1 MHLLRTFRTVSQDA
15 FSEAERPAAT
25 FSETQRHL
33 AARANPYRNLGG
45 FLRENRRLRCHA
57 MGKKRSLR
65 GWMGWPLCATLVLLV
80 AFAAAAQTGLGEPAA
95 LDYDEGVYL
104 ATARLLEEGYTLF
117 DPVFSSQPPG
127 FPETLAL
134 AFGLFGDNVLVGREV
149 AVASSVVALG
159 AVGWIGGRLAGL
171 PTAPAAVLC
180 LALPLA
186 FFRQSQIAM
195 PDMPALALSLLAAA
209 VLLPTRGPATLARCA
224 LGGLLFAFALL
235 CKLLVAPMALPL
247 LLLIVLAED
256 GDGRWWVRVRGAL
269 SRLFA
274 FGLASGICIFLV
286 VSAYDLH
293 SAYDQVVA
301 FHTAAREAYGL
312 DALSNLRFVWDQLAR
327 DATDLGLV
335 VLAALGLP
343 LLLVRNPLAA
353 GFLCLWGFA
362 AGLFLALYAPVF
374 DHHVILLLPPVA
386 LAAACGLRLGVHLL
400 AARGRRGFRGKTFV
414 LAALVPLACWGLA
427 WSVER
432 NLANVPHYR
441 DDPAPKEAIAL
452 IKLIRAHTEPGD
464 LVAGDAQMQIFAAG
478 RGTPPNLVDTSR
490 ARIDTGYLTDE
501 EAIAASENVRMVV
514 FQTERLERLPRYE
527 EWVRSNFRPVDGA
540 EGAYLRN

>member
-1 MHLLRTFRTVSQDA
+1 MRLLRTFRTVSQDA
-15 FSEAERPAAT
+15 FSEAECPAAT

-33 AARANPYRNLGG
+33 TARASLYRDLGG
-45 FLRENRRLRCHA
+45 FPRENRRLRCHA

-80 AFAAAAQTGLGEPAA
+80 AFAAAAQTGLGEPAP
-95 LDYDEGVYL
+95 LNYDEGVYL
-104 ATARLLEEGYTLF
+104 ATARLLQEGYTLF

-134 AFGLFGDNVLVGREV
+134 AFDLFGDNVLVGREV

-195 PDMPALALSLLAAA
+195 PDMLALALSLLAAA

-247 LLLIVLAED
+247 LLLIFLSED
-256 GDGRWWVRVRGAL
+256 GDGRWRVRGTGAP

-274 FGLASGICIFLV
+274 FGLAGGICIFLV
-286 VSAYDLH
+286 VSAYDLP

-301 FHTAAREAYGL
+301 FRTAAREAYGL
-312 DALSNLRFVWDQLAR
+312 DALKNLRLLWQLAR
-327 DATDLGLV
+327 DAPELGLV
-335 VLAALGLP
+335 VLAAVGLP

-353 GFLCLWGFA
+353 AFLCLWGLA
-362 AGLFLALYAPVF
+362 AELFLASYAPVF
-374 DHHVILLLPPVA
+374 AHHVILLLPPVA

-400 AARGRRGFRGKTFV
+400 AGRGRRGFWGKTFV
-414 LAALVPLACWGLA
+414 LAALVPLACWSLA
-427 WSVER
+427 WSAER
-432 NLANVPHYR
+432 NLTDAPDHG
-441 DDPAPKEAIAL
+441 DPTQKEAIAL
-452 IKLIRAHTEPGD
+452 IELIRAHTEPGD

-478 RGTPPNLVDTSR
+478 RGTPPNLVDTSH
-490 ARIDTGYLTDE
+490 ARIDAGYLTDE

-514 FQTERLERLPRYE
+514 FQTGRLERLPRYE
-527 EWVRSNFRPVDGA
+527 EWVRSNFQPVNGA